1 MKYSYCSKRLFVA
14 MFVLLLIAGCKKEN
28 LAKNFT
34 GSYTGTAI
42 EKLQPD
48 LSVVKTYTNCN
59 IVISEI
65 DRKRIRLAITRDPS
79 NPSSQFYAESMV
91 QDANHFKDFYGG
103 QRAQSTSYEGSLQS
117 RELNFKMETNFMG
130 SVYQFQ
136 FQGLRD

>member
-14 MFVLLLIAGCKKEN
+14 MFVLLVIAGCKKEN

-48 LSVVKTYTNCN
+48 LSVVKTYTNCK
-59 IVISEI
+59 IVISGV
-65 DRKRIRLAITRDPS
+65 DRKKIRLTITRDPS
-79 NPSSQFYAESMV
+79 DPSSQFYAESMV
-91 QDANHFKDFYGG
+91 QDANHFKDFHGG

-117 RELNFKMETNFMG
+117 RELIFKMETNFMG